1 MVMRAAGRTRATR
14 VVART
19 WGRVT
24 VPAWM
29 SSAPPPRLTRS
40 STGMET
46 QVKDRQVTVTRGIA
60 QAR

>member
-1 MVMRAAGRTRATR
+1 MR

-24 VPAWM
+24 APAWM

-46 QVKDRQVTVTRGIA
+46 QVKDRQVTVTKGIA